1 MARLLV
7 VDNDP
12 DILDLLRIGLE
23 SLGYQVRTADS
34 GLAALRAIEEEI
46 PDILITDLIMPNISG
61 EKLLKI
67 IHAVPEWADLKTI
80 VISGVAAEAPE
91 LRKAVPCDIYIA
103 KGPIASTLKYL
114 QDSITHFE
122 QMRTICEKG
131 RVVGADEIHSRHI
144 TRELIDFKAET
155 DKILDHITD
164 GICRV
169 DTSRTVIWMNVAFSN
184 LLERPEELILGRD
197 LETFLHPK
205 TRQNFDSLLE
215 NQETLAVEVE
225 VPLASGGTRL
235 VRARRISA
243 PPRGDC
249 CTTLLWQD
257 VTDRLLSEEY
267 YENIV
272 ESTSSL
278 ICTTDQEGFIN
289 YVSRSCRRMIGRSP
303 QEMLGR
309 KPWDYVADSHRD
321 QAREQFS
328 EILAEF
334 LAGETPETNL
344 WEVPV
349 VLPNGTE
356 IIGEVHASPF
366 RNRANRIMG
375 IQLAL
380 TDITARRHLED
391 ERQALLH
398 EVQHRVRDNLQLVA
412 SLVRISHPLH
422 VDTRIAAVSEV
433 FDELY
438 LEQSFSRIKARPLLE
453 RIICLGLTTPEY
465 RVTADVSY
473 HVEAEFLPMRSA
485 VPLSLIIT
493 EIMERLIPERTRRIA
508 ITVSLVAREE
518 QLVLTITGSCPADEL
533 SSPAGGSTNSMT
545 WHEGCP
551 DMLEVLASQLR
562 GTCQENTLPEGLGF
576 TVAFAEDLLV
586 S

>member
-1 MARLLV
+1 MVRLLV

-23 SLGYQVRTADS
+23 SLGYQVRTAES
-34 GLAALRAIEEEI
+34 GLAALRAIEEEV
-46 PDILITDLIMPNISG
+46 PDILVTDLIMPNISG

-67 IHAVPEWADLKTI
+67 IKAVPEWTGLKTI

-122 QMRTICEKG
+122 QMRTICDKG

-169 DTSRTVIWMNVAFSN
+169 DSSRSVIWMNVAFSN
-184 LLERPEELILGRD
+184 LLETPEELILGRD
-197 LETFLHPK
+197 LETFLHPA
-205 TRQNFDSLLE
+205 TRPALVALLDD
-215 NQETLAVEVE
+215 QDTLAVEVE
-225 VPLASGGTRL
+225 VPLSSGGTRL

-243 PPRGDC
+243 RPRGDC

-289 YVSRSCRRMIGRSP
+289 YVSRSCHRMIGRAP
-303 QEMLGR
+303 QEMIGR
-309 KPWDYVADSHRD
+309 KPWDYVAGSHRD
-321 QAREQFS
+321 QAEERFTR
-328 EILAEF
+328 ILGAF
-334 LAGETPETNL
+334 LSGESPQTNL
-344 WEVPV
+344 WEVPLM
-349 VLPNGTE
+349 LPDGTE
-356 IIGEVHASPF
+356 IIGEVQASPF

-412 SLVRISHPLH
+412 SLVRISNPLH

-438 LEQSFSRIKARPLLE
+438 REQSFSRIKARPLLE

-473 HVEAEFLPMRSA
+473 HVEAEFLPMRAA

-493 EIMERLIPERTRRIA
+493 EIMERLMPERTRRITIA
-508 ITVSLVAREE
+508 VSLVSREE
-518 QLVLTITGSCPADEL
+518 QLVLTITGI
-533 SSPAGGSTNSMT
+533 SPAEGLSLPEGCREGNHA
-545 WHEGCP
+545 WNEGCP

-562 GTCQENTLPEGLGF
+562 GTCQEETLPEGLGF